1 MWVYLCAFYPVLL
14 TYISVFVSVPYY
26 LITVALWYS
35 LKSESLIPPIPF
47 FFLKIVLAIRGL
59 LCFHT
64 NCKIFCSNSVKNAI
78 GSLIGIAL
86 NL

>member
-1 MWVYLCAFYPVLL
+1 MHGFISGHSILHFLCQDYTL
-14 TYISVFVSVPYY
+14 

-35 LKSESLIPPIPF
+35 LKVREPDPF
-47 FFLKIVLAIRGL
+47 NSVFLSQDALAIRGR

-64 NCKIFCSNSVKNAI
+64 NCKNFWSNSVKNAI